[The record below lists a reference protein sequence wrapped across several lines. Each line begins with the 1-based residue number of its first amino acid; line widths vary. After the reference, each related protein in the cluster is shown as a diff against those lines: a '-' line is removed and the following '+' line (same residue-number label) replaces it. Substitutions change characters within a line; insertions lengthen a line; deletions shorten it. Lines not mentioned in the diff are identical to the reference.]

1 MNNVVFSAFDTYF
14 NQLGKFGYIKDKSV
28 LKLILLAFTA
38 NFMQTFGDTMSQE
51 DKQKVDQLFMC
62 IQTKDCL
69 IPNTN
74 YHTLCN

>member
-69 IPNTN
+69 IPNIN